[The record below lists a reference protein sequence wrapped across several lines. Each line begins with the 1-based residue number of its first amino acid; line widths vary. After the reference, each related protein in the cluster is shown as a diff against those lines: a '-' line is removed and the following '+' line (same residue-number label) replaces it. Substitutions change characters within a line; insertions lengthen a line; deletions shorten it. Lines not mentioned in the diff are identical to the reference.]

1 MTDGKN
7 NPTTIA
13 ADLDNV
19 RAVAGQL
26 TNSMESLE
34 GVRKQ
39 LAEIRSAAMHEA
51 SVGTKSN
58 SPAPV
63 MSPLLNSLNTAL
75 TKIDTAITTFKKNVG
90 TDAEA
95 LSKLADGLEETTNR
109 GARNITQA
117 AAHG

>member
-13 ADLDNV
+13 ADLDNI
-19 RAVAGQL
+19 RAVSGQL
-26 TNSMESLE
+26 TNSVESLE

-39 LAEIRSAAMHEA
+39 LADIRNAAMLEA

-63 MSPLLNSLNTAL
+63 LSPLLNALNSAL
-75 TKIDTAITTFKKNVG
+75 AKIDEAIATFKKNVG
-90 TDAEA
+90 ADAAA
-95 LSKLADGLEETTNR
+95 LNKLADGLEETTNR